1 MLCTIAVVDPDVPD
15 PKKDRFRYRCHW
27 IVSNIPISPMQT
39 TAVGYSAKPADTLVP
54 YLPPH
59 AQKGAPYHRYAM
71 IVFKQ
76 PEKIDAA
83 ALEGNIDRDDF
94 TMRGFQSKNKLCS
107 IGAFMW
113 RVEWD
118 SHTKEIMQ
126 KHNLPG
132 WDIMYKRSK
141 DVVPS

>member
-1 MLCTIAVVDPDVPD
+1 MSVNISSAIRHILTNT
-15 PKKDRFRYRCHW
+15 FS
-27 IVSNIPISPMQT
+27 SNIPISPMQT
-39 TAVGYSAKPADTLVP
+39 TAVGRLAKPADTIVP

-59 AQKGAPYHRYAM
+59 AQKGAPYHRYTM
-71 IVFKQ
+71 IVFEQ
-76 PEKIDAA
+76 PGKINTTS
-83 ALEGNIDRDDF
+83 LEGSISRDNF
-94 TMRGFQSKNKLCS
+94 TMRSFQDINKLHP

-132 WDIMYKRSK
+132 WDIMYKRIK